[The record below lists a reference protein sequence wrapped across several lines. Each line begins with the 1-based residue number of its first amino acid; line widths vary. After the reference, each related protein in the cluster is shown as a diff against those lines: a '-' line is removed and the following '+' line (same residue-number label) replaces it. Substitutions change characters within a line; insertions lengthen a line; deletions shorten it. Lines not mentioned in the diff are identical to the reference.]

1 MAQSPSNPSGAGP
14 HSSSSAPAGR
24 PLPPSL
30 QHQFEIEMGRDFSN
44 VRVHENHGPTL
55 VGAQAYTRG
64 SDIHFAPGQYQP
76 HDPAGSKLLAHE
88 LAHVVQQGGPSG
100 PQA

>member
-1 MAQSPSNPSGAGP
+1 
-14 HSSSSAPAGR
+14 
-24 PLPPSL
+24 
-30 QHQFEIEMGRDFSN
+30 MGRDFSN

-55 VGAQAYTRG
+55 QGAQAYTSG

-76 HDPAGSKLLAHE
+76 HDPAGNKLLAHE
-88 LAHVVQQGGPSG
+88 LTHVVQQQRGPGG